1 MANSG
6 GDFNKDL
13 LGNSGDVFG
22 VKAKEF
28 YSWAQPIPE
37 GTIPD
42 KQYGAGK
49 VIELLGKP
57 DLVAPIHNQ
66 YGAQIGEKWTYFRD
80 GKTVVFTISPNGRV
94 LGIIESR

>member
-1 MANSG
+1 MRKIALTLALALASSAAFADTYNVG
-6 GDFNKDL
+6 TRLIADGD
-13 LGNSGDVFG
+13 
-22 VKAKEF
+22 
-28 YSWAQPIPE
+28 
-37 GTIPD
+37 
-42 KQYGAGK
+42 GAGK

-57 DLVAPIHNQ
+57 DLVTPVHNQ